1 MGTVTIAAPNSA
13 GYETALGDAV
23 RAWRDGGLVIF
34 PTETV
39 YGIGANAFDPRA
51 MERLR
56 QAKGRSDGRPF
67 TLHLGRPADVRD
79 YVAEPPA
86 LLRRLVRRAW
96 PGALTLIV
104 HTDPARAAIAGRCS
118 PEQLAELY
126 HDSTI
131 GVRCPDHPV
140 AEYLLSA
147 AQVPIVASSAN
158 RAGAP
163 PPRDVHEALRDLPDA
178 ADFVVDG
185 GRARLGA
192 ASTILDVSGN
202 DWKMIRSG
210 SLDQRTIERMI
221 ESQVLFVCT
230 GNTCRS
236 PMAAYMFRSA
246 LGAALRLTPQDLAR
260 QGYRVSSAGIAA
272 FSGSAISRGARDEL
286 AARGIDASTHQSTA
300 LTVEA
305 LMRAERIFAMTEEHR
320 RAVLDLAPG
329 LAHKLA
335 LLDPA
340 APVRDPAG
348 GSSEDYQ
355 RCARQIEAA
364 VRTRVEEFVNE
375 DRNWQ

>member
-1 MGTVTIAAPNSA
+1 MGTVTIAAPQTA

-39 YGIGANAFDPRA
+39 YGIGANAFDPRG
-51 MERLR
+51 MGRLR
-56 QAKGRSDGRPF
+56 LVKGRNDGRPF
-67 TLHLGRPADVRD
+67 TLHLGQPADAAN
-79 YVAEPPA
+79 YVGEPSA

-104 HTDPARAAIAGRCS
+104 HTDPAQAPIAQGS
-118 PEQLAELY
+118 SAEQLGELY
-126 HDSTI
+126 HDATI
-131 GVRCPDHPV
+131 GLRCPDHPV

-158 RAGAP
+158 RAGGP

-185 GRARLGA
+185 GRARLGS
-192 ASTILDVSGN
+192 ASTILEISGN
-202 DWKMIRSG
+202 EWKMVRSG
-210 SLDQRTIERMI
+210 SLDQRTIERMV
-221 ESQVLFVCT
+221 ESQILFVCT

-246 LGAALRLTPQDLAR
+246 LGAALRLTPQEMAR
-260 QGYRVSSAGIAA
+260 QGYRVASAGIAA
-272 FSGSAISRGARDEL
+272 FAGAPISRGAREEL
-286 AARGIDASTHQSTA
+286 LARGIDAGGHQSSA

-305 LMRAERIFAMTEEHR
+305 LIRAERVFAMTEEHR

-329 LAHKLA
+329 MAHKLA

-340 APVRDPAG
+340 SPVRDPAG
-348 GSSEDYQ
+348 GTSEEYQ

-364 VRTRVEEFVNE
+364 IRTRVEEFVNE
-375 DRNWQ
+375 DRHWQ